1 MLRMRTIFLSVVIL
15 LGSFSYSEAKHSDK
29 ALDAF
34 NNLDWGIGLSQAFE
48 RANIEEKNVIVLV
61 EDVKCKWC
69 IKMKKGALS
78 DTRVQE
84 ILKEYILVKVLRAN
98 KVESNQLKGFDGT
111 IPNLYFMTKEKEI
124 VDTITGYFTVD
135 DFLGYLKEIQ
145 ADGF

>member
-78 DTRVQE
+78 DMRVQE

>member
-1 MLRMRTIFLSVVIL
+1 MLYMRSIFLVTVIL
-15 LGSFSYSEAKHSDK
+15 LCSFSSIEAKSNDS
-29 ALDAF
+29 ALAAF
-34 NNLDWGIGLSQAFE
+34 NRLDWGMGLSKAFE
-48 RANIEEKNVIVLV
+48 RANLEDKNVIVLV
-61 EDVKCKWC
+61 EDIKCKWC

-78 DTRVQE
+78 DRRVQE

-124 VDTITGYFTVD
+124 VDTIVGYFTAD

>member
-1 MLRMRTIFLSVVIL
+1 MRAIFLSVVIL
-15 LGSFSYSEAKHSDK
+15 LGSFSYSEAKHSDAK

-34 NNLDWGIGLSQAFE
+34 NSLDWGIGLSQAFE

>member
-124 VDTITGYFTVD
+124 VDTVVGYFTVD